1 MRHAKAEPFAET
13 DHARVLTDRGA
24 ASARDVG
31 RHLRGT
37 GVTAG
42 YALVSTATRTR
53 QTWEAVVEA
62 AGLDPVEVAFED
74 AVFSGSPDLVLELL
88 RAAPADADVVLLVGH
103 NPTAAYL
110 CHLLDNGEGDAAAV
124 SGLLHGFPPAAVAV
138 LEIAV
143 PWAELGPESGRVV
156 DFYVGRG

>member
-13 DHARVLTDRGA
+13 DHARILTDRGA

-31 RHLRGT
+31 RHLRET
-37 GVTAG
+37 GVTAEH
-42 YALVSTATRTR
+42 ALVSTATRTR
-53 QTWEAVVEA
+53 QTWEAVA
-62 AGLDPVEVAFED
+62 HSAGLDGVEARFED

-88 RAAPADADVVLLVGH
+88 RAAPADAGVVLLVGH

-110 CHLLDNGEGDAAAV
+110 CHLLDNGEGETAAV
-124 SGLLHGFPPAAVAV
+124 SAMLHGFPPGAVAV
-138 LEIAV
+138 LEIEV

-156 DFYVGRG
+156 DFYVGG

>member
-1 MRHAKAEPFAET
+1 MRHAKAEPFAPS
-13 DHARVLTDRGA
+13 DHARLLTDRGG

-31 RHLRGT
+31 RHLRET
-37 GVTAG
+37 GVVTD
-42 YALVSTATRTR
+42 YALVSTAARTR
-53 QTWEAVVEA
+53 QTWEEVA
-62 AGLDPVEVAFED
+62 ASGGLEPDEVAFED

-88 RAAPADADVVLLVGH
+88 RAVPADAGVVLLVGH

-138 LEIAV
+138 LDIEV